1 MSGRVGCREG
11 GWAISPERN
20 YFCPKNKKSVHFDA
34 VFNRQK
40 TWTVTRS
47 LWDTDFAVQLRNKA
61 YRNSAKI
68 SKNHGQIRR
77 GGGAVAPQ
85 TAQSLLSNLKQVST
99 KYTVSSKAKPDNL
112 LSRVSTLT
120 HDIDIAILS
129 VRLSVRHVPVFYGN
143 GLTY

>member
-1 MSGRVGCREG
+1 MSGRVGCGEG

-20 YFCPKNKKSVHFDA
+20 YFCLKNKKSVHFDA

-77 GGGAVAPQ
+77 GGGGRTTDRSVTVVESQA
-85 TAQSLLSNLKQVST
+85 SLDQIHGVLK
-99 KYTVSSKAKPDNL
+99 SKA
-112 LSRVSTLT
+112 REF
-120 HDIDIAILS
+120 IIA
-129 VRLSVRHVPVFYGN
+129 RQHTDARY
-143 GLTY
+143 